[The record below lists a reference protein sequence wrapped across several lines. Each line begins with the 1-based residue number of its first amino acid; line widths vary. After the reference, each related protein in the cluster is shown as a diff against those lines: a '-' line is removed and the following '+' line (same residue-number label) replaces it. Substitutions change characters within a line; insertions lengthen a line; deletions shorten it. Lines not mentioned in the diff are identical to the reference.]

1 MEQVSL
7 AFKKGLSKISRIG
20 LTEKFLSPILYC
32 GQEFHFK
39 RKSESGVGNWFFGF
53 KDLNIIGIVYFYKKT
68 LFDDT
73 FHRPAFYFC
82 PTAFYNKNMSDASEK
97 VLGIKHLPLFPLSLV
112 LLPNE
117 ILPLHIFEPR
127 YRQMLKDVALGK
139 NMFGVTLLETS
150 ESFIEKPEIGTIG
163 CAAEVRE
170 VQELPDGR
178 SNVLTIGVIRYRL
191 IDYVDADEPY
201 LVGDV
206 EFFED
211 EPEEKTV
218 LEPLA
223 EEVFVLFE
231 RIARAAHKLSG
242 QRGTFPEI
250 PHIEAEQFSFL
261 VTAAFNFEN
270 ELKYPL
276 LETRSTIERLEKLYE
291 ILQGTVGK
299 MEESAEIHKV
309 AQTNGH
315 SKKKIDL

>member
-1 MEQVSL
+1 
-7 AFKKGLSKISRIG
+7 
-20 LTEKFLSPILYC
+20 
-32 GQEFHFK
+32 
-39 RKSESGVGNWFFGF
+39 
-53 KDLNIIGIVYFYKKT
+53 
-68 LFDDT
+68 
-73 FHRPAFYFC
+73 
-82 PTAFYNKNMSDASEK
+82 MSDASEK

-117 ILPLHIFEPR
+117 LLPLHIFEPR
-127 YRQMLKDVALGK
+127 YQQMLKDVALNK
-139 NMFGVTLLETS
+139 NMFGIMLFEPL
-150 ESFIEKPEIGTIG
+150 ESFIEKPAIGAIG

-170 VQELPDGR
+170 VQQLPDGR

-211 EPEEKTV
+211 EPEDKTV